1 MKNDRRD
8 WCYIVSGV
16 ILMGIALSWFLEP
29 NHIVI
34 GGATGLA
41 IIIQDVS
48 KRVLGYGIPL
58 WMTNLAV
65 NIPLFIGAVKIMGFP
80 FLKRTVVATLL
91 LSAVL
96 GLTEGAVELEMD
108 YVLSSV
114 FGGVLSGVGIGLI
127 FRGSATTGGSDLL
140 ASLIHRRYK
149 GVSVAKIMF
158 VIDVVI
164 ILMGL
169 FVFGTMATLYAVI
182 AVFLISHT
190 IDMVL
195 EGLDF
200 AKAAFIMSEYPDEL
214 AKCIMQELDRGATL
228 LYGKG
233 MYTGK
238 DKPVIMV
245 VMAKKQV
252 LKLKEITKEIDEN
265 AFIIVTDVREVLGEF

>member
-158 VIDVVI
+158 VIDVAI

-214 AKCIMQELDRGATL
+214 AKCIMRELDRGATL

-238 DKPVIMV
+238 NKPVIMV